1 MLNEMVQRELFGKSR
16 MRDGRE
22 VEGVRKPVQ
31 ISGRQIAV
39 VLLMMMILGSWAL
52 DSFQISFLPRHM
64 HDSVA
69 SVLDEGRES
78 NSNSR
83 WWPSVDSIVAH
94 NPVDDSPITFGSV
107 VLLGI
112 VCAIGL
118 GAMALSATQEKAR

>member
-22 VEGVRKPVQ
+22 DEGVRKPVQ